1 MFDLS
6 ESSQNG
12 PLKTKQTVELHCAKE
27 EEALCTSFY
36 LISFPLAVS
45 RDGFDIVWV
54 TVTAEVSLLYWFQPH
69 SFNLRDQRAVSR
81 FGLAVRR

>member
-27 EEALCTSFY
+27 EDALCTSFY
-36 LISFPLAVS
+36 VISFLLAVS
-45 RDGFDIVWV
+45 QDGIDIVWV
-54 TVTAEVSLLYWFQPH
+54 ISVTADVSLLYLFQP
-69 SFNLRDQRAVSR
+69 QRPEGWLV
-81 FGLAVRR
+81 